1 MSKYLPPMQRKI
13 MSFTF
18 YDSTPNSCSS
28 FQKIFKTESVETK
41 KIPRIACKHRTEDQ
55 VITESDEIV
64 CKSCGVV
71 LGINDVSET
80 STDSAVN
87 LFQEI
92 QPGCKPVK
100 IEATTRIHEQKLA
113 VSSFSNACSKLK
125 LARHVALDA
134 WNMYSKL
141 DKNTSFS
148 TAEKASFALFV
159 ACRRYSI
166 PKSDIE
172 IQKSIKFAFSLNRMP
187 TMFKVFSL
195 VKITA
200 KEKLKIKCDGD
211 NHLNY
216 YLNIYSNKAP
226 QQKRDEVRNMI
237 RGLSTLKNKTAL
249 ENHHTVARFVYNMA
263 SRESKEF
270 VKIRDC
276 VLANENKDRHQKMK
290 KKKTEECN

>member
-1 MSKYLPPMQRKI
+1 
-13 MSFTF
+13 MSFTS
-18 YDSTPNSCSS
+18 YDPVPNSCSS
-28 FQKIFKTESVETK
+28 FHKIPQPASVETK
-41 KIPRIACKHRTEDQ
+41 KIPRIACKHRSEDQ
-55 VITESDEIV
+55 IVTESGEIV

-71 LGINDVSET
+71 LGIDDAPET
-80 STDSAVN
+80 SADSTVN

-100 IEATTRIHEQKLA
+100 IEASTRIHEQKLA
-113 VSSFSNACSKLK
+113 LSSFSNACSKLK
-125 LARHVALDA
+125 LPRYVSLDA

-148 TAEKASFALFV
+148 TAEKASFVLFV

-200 KEKLKIKCDGD
+200 KDKLKIKCDGD
-211 NHLNY
+211 NYLNY

-226 QQKRDEVRNMI
+226 RQKQDEIRNMI
-237 RGLSTLKNKTAL
+237 RGLSTLKNKTVL
-249 ENHHTVARFVYNMA
+249 ENYHSVARFVYKMA
-263 SRESKEF
+263 SRENKEF
-270 VKIRDC
+270 VKIRGR
-276 VLANENKDRHQKMK
+276 VLSNEDKDRHQKMK
-290 KKKTEECN
+290 KEKKEECD

>member
-1 MSKYLPPMQRKI
+1 MR
-13 MSFTF
+13 FTVN
-18 YDSTPNSCSS
+18 DPTQNSCSS
-28 FQKIFKTESVETK
+28 FQKTYNSTVVESK
-41 KIPRIACKHRTEDQ
+41 KIPRIGCKHTSRDQ
-55 VITESDEIV
+55 IITESGEIV
-64 CKSCGVV
+64 CRSCGVV
-71 LGINDVSET
+71 LGMENSPEA

-92 QPGCKPVK
+92 QPGGRPVK
-100 IEATTRIHEQKLA
+100 IEATSRIHEQKLA
-113 VSSFSNACSKLK
+113 LSSFSNACSKLE
-125 LARHVALDA
+125 LPRHVALDA

-159 ACRRYSI
+159 ACRRHSI
-166 PKSDIE
+166 PKSDTE

-211 NHLNY
+211 NYLNY
-216 YLNIYSNKAP
+216 YLNVYSNKAP
-226 QQKRDEVRNMI
+226 QQKREEIRNMI
-237 RGLSTLKNKTAL
+237 IGLSTLKNKTRL
-249 ENHHTVARFVYNMA
+249 ENYHTVARFAYNMA

-270 VKIRDC
+270 VKIRKC
-276 VLANENKDRHQKMK
+276 VLANESSIHQKA
-290 KKKTEECN
+290 ERGFS

>member
-1 MSKYLPPMQRKI
+1 

-18 YDSTPNSCSS
+18 YYSIPNSCSS
-28 FQKIFKTESVETK
+28 FQKIPNSALVETK
-41 KIPRIACKHRTEDQ
+41 KIPRITCKHRSEDQ

-71 LGINDVSET
+71 LGIDDIPET
-80 STDSAVN
+80 SVDSTVN

-113 VSSFSNACSKLK
+113 LSSFSNACSKLK
-125 LARHVALDA
+125 LPRHVSLDA

-159 ACRRYSI
+159 ACRRHSI

-211 NHLNY
+211 NYLNY
-216 YLNIYSNKAP
+216 YLNIYSNKVP
-226 QQKRDEVRNMI
+226 QQKRDEIRNMI
-237 RGLSTLKNKTAL
+237 IGLSTLKNKTAL
-249 ENHHTVARFVYNMA
+249 ENYHAIARFVYNMA
-263 SRESKEF
+263 SRENKEF
-270 VKIRDC
+270 VKIRGS
-276 VLANENKDRHQKMK
+276 VLSNENKDHQKMK
-290 KKKTEECN
+290 KEEIKECN

>member
-1 MSKYLPPMQRKI
+1 

-18 YDSTPNSCSS
+18 YDSIPNSRSS
-28 FQKIFKTESVETK
+28 FQEICKSTSLEHRKTPRITCNHRSEDQIVTESN
-41 KIPRIACKHRTEDQ
+41 
-55 VITESDEIV
+55 EIV
-64 CKSCGVV
+64 CKVCGVV
-71 LGINDVSET
+71 LGIDDVQEA
-80 STDSAVN
+80 STDSTAN

-92 QPGCKPVK
+92 QPGCRPVK

-113 VSSFSNACSKLK
+113 SSSFSNACSKLK
-125 LARHVALDA
+125 LPRHVSLDA

-159 ACRRYSI
+159 ACRRHSI
-166 PKSDIE
+166 PKSDTE

-211 NHLNY
+211 NYLNY

-226 QQKRDEVRNMI
+226 QQKRDEIRSMI
-237 RGLSTLKNKTAL
+237 RGLSTLENKTSL
-249 ENHHTVARFVYNMA
+249 ENYHSVARFVYNMA

-270 VKIRDC
+270 VKIRRC
-276 VLANENKDRHQKMK
+276 VLTNENKESSESRNIGEQP
-290 KKKTEECN
+290 N

>member
-1 MSKYLPPMQRKI
+1 

-18 YDSTPNSCSS
+18 YESTSNSRSS
-28 FQKIFKTESVETK
+28 FQETPKATSIEMK
-41 KIPRIACKHRTEDQ
+41 KIPRIACKHRLKDQ
-55 VITESDEIV
+55 IVTESDEIV

-71 LGINDVSET
+71 LGINDVPEISAD
-80 STDSAVN
+80 STVN

-113 VSSFSNACSKLK
+113 LSSFSNACSKLK
-125 LARHVALDA
+125 LPRHVSLDA

-159 ACRRYSI
+159 ACRRHSI

-172 IQKSIKFAFSLNRMP
+172 IQKSIKFAFSLSRMP

-211 NHLNY
+211 NYLNY

-226 QQKRDEVRNMI
+226 QQKRDEIRNMI
-237 RGLSTLKNKTAL
+237 IGLSTLKNKTAL
-249 ENHHTVARFVYNMA
+249 EDHHKIARFVYNMA

-270 VKIRDC
+270 LKIRGC
-276 VLANENKDRHQKMK
+276 VLSNENNDRQQIIKKEKMQVHI
-290 KKKTEECN
+290 

>member
-1 MSKYLPPMQRKI
+1 

-18 YDSTPNSCSS
+18 YSPLSNSCSS
-28 FQKIFKTESVETK
+28 FQKT
-41 KIPRIACKHRTEDQ
+41 PRIACGHRHEDQ
-55 VITESDEIV
+55 VITESNEIV
-64 CKSCGVV
+64 CKACGVI
-71 LGINDVSET
+71 LGMDDVTED
-80 STDSAVN
+80 STESAVN

-100 IEATTRIHEQKLA
+100 IEATSRIHEQKLA
-113 VSSFSNACSKLK
+113 LSSFSNACNKLK
-125 LARHVALDA
+125 LPRHVSLDA

-141 DKNTSFS
+141 DKNTNFS

-159 ACRRYSI
+159 ACRRHAI

-172 IQKSIKFAFSLNRMP
+172 IQKSIRFAFSLSRMP

-200 KEKLKIKCDGD
+200 KEELRIKCDGD
-211 NHLNY
+211 NHLDY
-216 YLNIYSNKAP
+216 YLNVYASKAP

-237 RGLSTLKNKTAL
+237 RGLSAMKNKTPK

-263 SRESKEF
+263 SRENKEF
-270 VKIRDC
+270 AKIRRC
-276 VLANENKDRHQKMK
+276 VLASESGGAQIMK
-290 KKKTEECN
+290 KESA

>member
-1 MSKYLPPMQRKI
+1 

-18 YDSTPNSCSS
+18 YDSIPNSCSP
-28 FQKIFKTESVETK
+28 FQKIPKSALVETK
-41 KIPRIACKHRTEDQ
+41 KIPRITCKHRSEDQ
-55 VITESDEIV
+55 IVTESDEIV

-71 LGINDVSET
+71 LGIDDVPET
-80 STDSAVN
+80 SADSTVN

-113 VSSFSNACSKLK
+113 LSSFSNACSKLK
-125 LARHVALDA
+125 LPRHVSIDA

-159 ACRRYSI
+159 ACRRHSI

-211 NHLNY
+211 NYLNY
-216 YLNIYSNKAP
+216 YLNIYSNKVP
-226 QQKRDEVRNMI
+226 QQKRDEIRNMI
-237 RGLSTLKNKTAL
+237 IGLSTLKNKMGL
-249 ENHHTVARFVYNMA
+249 ENYHTVARFVYNMA
-263 SRESKEF
+263 SRESEEF
-270 VKIRDC
+270 VKIRGR
-276 VLANENKDRHQKMK
+276 VLSNENKDRHQKTK
-290 KKKTEECN
+290 NEKIKECN

>member
-1 MSKYLPPMQRKI
+1 

-18 YDSTPNSCSS
+18 YSLPSNSCSS
-28 FQKIFKTESVETK
+28 FQKI
-41 KIPRIACKHRTEDQ
+41 PQIACKHRLEDQ
-55 VITESDEIV
+55 VITESNEIV

-71 LGINDVSET
+71 LGMDDTTED
-80 STDSAVN
+80 STESAVN

-100 IEATTRIHEQKLA
+100 IEATSRIHEQKLA
-113 VSSFSNACSKLK
+113 LSSFSNACSKLK
-125 LARHVALDA
+125 LPRHVSLDA

-141 DKNTSFS
+141 DKNTNFS

-166 PKSDIE
+166 PKNDIE
-172 IQKSIKFAFSLNRMP
+172 IQKSIKFAFSLSRMP

-195 VKITA
+195 VKVTA
-200 KEKLKIKCDGD
+200 KEELKINCDGD
-211 NHLNY
+211 SYLNY
-216 YLNIYSNKAP
+216 YLNVYSSKAP
-226 QQKRDEVRNMI
+226 QQKRNEIRNMI
-237 RGLSTLKNKTAL
+237 IGLSAIKNKTVL

-270 VKIRDC
+270 AKIRKRA
-276 VLANENKDRHQKMK
+276 LAGEGSRDQQQMK
-290 KKKTEECN
+290 EAGA

>member
-1 MSKYLPPMQRKI
+1 

-18 YDSTPNSCSS
+18 YDSIPNSRSS
-28 FQKIFKTESVETK
+28 FQEICKSTSLEHKKT
-41 KIPRIACKHRTEDQ
+41 PRIICKHRSKDQ
-55 VITESDEIV
+55 IVTESNEIV
-64 CKSCGVV
+64 CKVCGVV
-71 LGINDVSET
+71 LGIDDVQET
-80 STDSAVN
+80 STDSTAN

-92 QPGCKPVK
+92 QPGCRPVK

-113 VSSFSNACSKLK
+113 SSSFSNACSKLK
-125 LARHVALDA
+125 LPRHVSLDA

-159 ACRRYSI
+159 ACRRHSI
-166 PKSDIE
+166 PKSDTE

-187 TMFKVFSL
+187 TMFRVFSL

-211 NHLNY
+211 NYLNY

-226 QQKRDEVRNMI
+226 RQKRDEIRSMI
-237 RGLSTLKNKTAL
+237 RGLSTLENKTSL
-249 ENHHTVARFVYNMA
+249 ENYHSVARFVYNMA

-270 VKIRDC
+270 VKIRRC
-276 VLANENKDRHQKMK
+276 VLTNESSESRNVGEQP
-290 KKKTEECN
+290 N